1 MKAVP
6 DYVETNRYWSKDQ
19 GGIGVLIMSITVNEP
34 DTYTFACHYQDGS
47 TEPEI
52 AVALGPN
59 YIWEFLKVVGKISL
73 SLFGAMTTLCGSILI
88 GLSIAVV
95 VAVKNGFCQR
105 SGD

>member
-1 MKAVP
+1 MKATP
-6 DYVETNRYWSKDQ
+6 DYVETNRYWSRNQ
-19 GGIGVLIMSITVNEP
+19 GGTGVLIMSITVIEP

-59 YIWEFLKVVGKISL
+59 YFWEFLKVAGKISL

-88 GLSIAVV
+88 GLIIAIV
-95 VAVKNGFCQR
+95 VAVKNGICQN
-105 SGD
+105 SET